1 MTTWAY
7 RVAALALLV
16 PGALAAQGRAVAGAP
31 PRVGPPAGT
40 VIVVGGGTLGPE
52 IYDAF
57 IRAAGG
63 PDRLIVVV
71 PTAGGAAPYGQDYP
85 GAAVWRN
92 RGARHV
98 VVLHTTDRALANSD
112 SFPAILARAGG
123 VWFDGGRQY
132 RLVDAYLG
140 TRTEEAFHAV
150 LARGGV
156 VGGSSAGATI
166 LGDFL
171 VRGAPSN
178 NNFIMDDP
186 RYEKGFAFLRG
197 VAIDQH
203 VVARGRL
210 ADLADSIVPR
220 YPALLPISED
230 EGTAWVVR
238 GDTARIIG
246 AGAAFA
252 YHAAAHDPGKP
263 FVTLHPGDVFDLA
276 DRKVARRAAEGT
288 PITGQLLDS
297 LFAPWAGGEHGGAT
311 ALVAL
316 GGAVLADVSY
326 GIPPQPKY
334 MPTTTLPQFDVGGIE
349 AAFQALCEQLPPPPP
364 RAAPAGAPAGGAP
377 AATSSPEAGTP
388 FQRCVAR
395 TLSPRVGI
403 HRTTVTDDGALQS
416 SVDELYR
423 FARSLDFPE
432 RTRFERASGDD
443 SAAGAHPIDRNRGWQ
458 VDTVRGF
465 GRYSVYGTPDGR
477 RSAIVRVPARGIVV
491 IVLTGDPDAPAKAL
505 ADDLV
510 ERLLAL
516 PAATAP

>member
-1 MTTWAY
+1 MTALAH
-7 RVAALALLV
+7 RLAALALLLPV
-16 PGALAAQGRAVAGAP
+16 PLAAQGRAAAGAP
-31 PRVGPPAGT
+31 TRVGPPAGT
-40 VIVVGGGTLGPE
+40 VIVVGGGQLGQE

-57 IRAAGG
+57 IQAAGG

-71 PTAGGAAPYGQDYP
+71 PTAGVAASYGQDYP
-85 GAAVWRN
+85 GAAAWRAH
-92 RGARHV
+92 GARHV
-98 VVLHTTDRALANSD
+98 VVLHTTDRSVANGD
-112 SFPAILARAGG
+112 SLPAILARAGG
-123 VWFDGGRQY
+123 VWFDGGRHY

-203 VVARGRL
+203 VVARERL

-220 YPALLPISED
+220 HPALLPISED

-252 YHAAAHDPGKP
+252 YQAAAHDPGKP

-276 DRKVARRAAEGT
+276 ARRVARRAAEGS
-288 PITGQLLDS
+288 PITGALLDS
-297 LFAPWAGGEHGGAT
+297 LFARWAGGEHGGAT
-311 ALVAL
+311 VLVAL
-316 GGAVLADVSY
+316 GGAVLADASY

-334 MPTTTLPQFDVGGIE
+334 MPTTTLPLFDVAGIG
-349 AAFQALCEQLPPPPP
+349 AAFQALCDQLPPPAA
-364 RAAPAGAPAGGAP
+364 RGAPAGAPP
-377 AATSSPEAGTP
+377 AAGAQAGNAAAPGTS

-395 TLSPRVGI
+395 TISPRVGM

-423 FARSLDFPE
+423 FARFLDFPAAAAG
-432 RTRFERASGDD
+432 RAFGAD
-443 SAAGAHPIDRNRGWQ
+443 SAGASPIDRNRGWRRDSAGG
-458 VDTVRGF
+458 VE
-465 GRYSVYGTPDGR
+465 RYGVFGTPDGR
-477 RSAIVRVPARGIVV
+477 RAAMVRVPARGAVV
-491 IVLTGDPDAPAKAL
+491 IVLTGDPDAGAAAL
-505 ADDLV
+505 AGTLV
-510 ERLLAL
+510 DRLLA
-516 PAATAP
+516 PPSGRSR